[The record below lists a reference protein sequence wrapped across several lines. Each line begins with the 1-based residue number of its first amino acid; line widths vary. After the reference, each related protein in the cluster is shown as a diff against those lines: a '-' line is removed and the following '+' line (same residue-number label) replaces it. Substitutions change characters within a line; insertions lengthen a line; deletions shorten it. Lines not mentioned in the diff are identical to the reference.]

1 MSPRIKQN
9 LRERV
14 VKAAE
19 RCLNADSA
27 VGILDIFMGVGF
39 LHENHYE
46 DWKKGKPY
54 IPVLEDW
61 IQCGEKKW
69 KVATEHF
76 LAWVNDQ
83 SLEPF
88 DVVFE
93 RTSRQGTVPLRL
105 TQDSDASRES
115 LYRMKFRRPGMSIAQ
130 QERVQRK
137 ANKIADLLVYVQTGR
152 ESKCSECDASLE
164 GELLYLEEDHAL
176 CLQCADM
183 DHLDFLP
190 SGNATL
196 TRRAKKFSS
205 LSAVVLQFNRSRKR
219 YERQGI
225 LVTSEAIEKA
235 EESLAADSDQRK
247 RQREKAAILRTKL
260 DVKLVED
267 MTKIIRNAYP
277 ACPSDEAEQIARH
290 TALRGS
296 GRVGRSAA
304 GRELSPDAINLAV
317 RAWVRHQHTNY
328 DELLMQGLDRLFA
341 RQQIADDLESKLR
354 EWEAT

>member
-1 MSPRIKQN
+1 M
-9 LRERV
+9 

-19 RCLNADSA
+19 RCLDADGA
-27 VGILDIFMGVGF
+27 VGVLDIFMGVSF
-39 LHENHYE
+39 LHETHFD

-61 IQCGEKKW
+61 IQCGEKKR
-69 KVATEHF
+69 KVATECF
-76 LAWVNDQ
+76 LSWVNDQ

-93 RTSRQGTVPLRL
+93 RTSRTGTVPLRL
-105 TQDSDASRES
+105 TRDSDESRDS

-130 QERVQRK
+130 KERVQRK
-137 ANKIADLLVYVQTGR
+137 ANKIPDLLVYIQTGR

-164 GELLYLEEDHAL
+164 GQLLYLEDDHAL
-176 CLQCADM
+176 CMQCADM

-190 SGNATL
+190 IGNATL

-205 LSAVVLQFNRSRKR
+205 LSAVVLKFNRSRKR
-219 YERQGI
+219 YDRQGI

-235 EESLAADSDQRK
+235 EESLAADSDQRN

-260 DVKLVED
+260 DAKLVQD
-267 MTKIIRNAYP
+267 MTETIRNAYP
-277 ACPSDEAEQIARH
+277 SCPSDEAEQIARH

-304 GRELSPDAINLAV
+304 GRELSADAINLAV
-317 RAWVRHQHTNY
+317 RAWVRHHHTNY
-328 DELLMQGLDRLFA
+328 DELLMQGVERLFA
-341 RQQIADDLESKLR
+341 RHEIADDLNSKLR
-354 EWEAT
+354 EWEDADSAS

>member
-1 MSPRIKQN
+1 M
-9 LRERV
+9 
-14 VKAAE
+14 
-19 RCLNADSA
+19 
-27 VGILDIFMGVGF
+27 
-39 LHENHYE
+39 
-46 DWKKGKPY
+46 
-54 IPVLEDW
+54 
-61 IQCGEKKW
+61 
-69 KVATEHF
+69 HF
-76 LAWVNDQ
+76 YV
-83 SLEPF
+83 SLI
-88 DVVFE
+88 
-93 RTSRQGTVPLRL
+93 
-105 TQDSDASRES
+105 
-115 LYRMKFRRPGMSIAQ
+115 RRSTP
-130 QERVQRK
+130 E
-137 ANKIADLLVYVQTGR
+137 
-152 ESKCSECDASLE
+152 
-164 GELLYLEEDHAL
+164 
-176 CLQCADM
+176 
-183 DHLDFLP
+183 
-190 SGNATL
+190 
-196 TRRAKKFSS
+196 FSF
-205 LSAVVLQFNRSRKR
+205 VLQFNRSRKR